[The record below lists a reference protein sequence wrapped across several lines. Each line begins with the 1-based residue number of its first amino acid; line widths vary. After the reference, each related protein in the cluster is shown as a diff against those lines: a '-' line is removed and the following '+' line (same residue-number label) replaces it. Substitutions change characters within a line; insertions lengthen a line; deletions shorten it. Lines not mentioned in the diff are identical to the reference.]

1 MTKRL
6 CLLVALLLGFA
17 ASGRAETKTD
27 TIYFEFELDEGVSSA
42 QIAYR
47 MALDGVAIDYN
58 DGQEHDR
65 IICTNSG
72 IYPFLQNT
80 ITVRGSGYGRI
91 YYTYE
96 QPTEYYACI
105 SSDDYE
111 KDGYAHGDIRVRPLS
126 SLDITLLDVSSC
138 TALTRLN
145 CSINRLTDLDVS
157 GCTALT
163 WLSCSTNRLTA
174 LDVSKNTALTGLSCS
189 SNRLTALDVSK
200 NTALTSLDCRWNL
213 LTSLNASGCS
223 LLKSLE
229 VTGGLY
235 AEESNGTLTS
245 LDVSGCSSLT
255 ELDCYCEQLTRLDAS
270 GCTSLKALK
279 FCSSSGSYWAGS
291 LKILDVSGCTAL
303 KDLSFYKVDSLTSLD
318 VSGCSSLTKLSCG
331 GKQLTSLDVSGCTA
345 LTSLDCSGNRLTSLD
360 VSSCTALERLDCYYN
375 QLKNLNASGCTS
387 LITIRVKYN
396 ASSND
401 SLSILDVS
409 GCSSLTELDCYDIQL
424 TALDVSGCSSLTEL
438 RCYENQL
445 TALDVSGCTALESL
459 GCGGNQLTSLDVS
472 KNTALTS
479 LGCGGNQLTSLDVSG
494 CAALTSLDCSENQLT
509 SLDVSGCTALTSL
522 HCTNNNQLTALDV
535 SGCTALTSLYCSYNR
550 LTALDVSGCTA
561 LTELRCDKNQLTNL
575 DVSSCTALTY
585 LKCDNNHIPLSLLY
599 NIYNLSSDWTTFY
612 AEGQSDSISLLIEE
626 PWDLSSERLIGSTV
640 SDYDVL
646 PWYSISYIEQEF
658 VFQFHEST
666 NDCKLYLRNNAIPGA
681 SFWWYISVKIP
692 DGYFSISVSEGD
704 GGYATISGNGIYQE
718 GEEVTITAYPY
729 SDYRFVNWTKEDG
742 TVFSTEAEYTFTVTE
757 NLELTANFVEK
768 ETFTVNFSVNHSN
781 WGYTYPDY
789 VTYYQEGDEVTI
801 YAYPYSDYRFVNW
814 TKADGSVFSTEAE
827 YTFVITENL
836 DLTAN
841 FEKISDIPDDDVAN
855 ENREE
860 DNFAVYVQGRTI
872 YLSEPRGR
880 VQVFNVAGQCVYSGS
895 STVISVPNSGVYI
908 VKVGTQNYKVVV
920 R

>member
-6 CLLVALLLGFA
+6 CLLVALLLGFV

-189 SNRLTALDVSK
+189 FNRLTALDVSK

-255 ELDCYCEQLTRLDAS
+255 ELDCY
-270 GCTSLKALK
+270 
-279 FCSSSGSYWAGS
+279 
-291 LKILDVSGCTAL
+291 
-303 KDLSFYKVDSLTSLD
+303 
-318 VSGCSSLTKLSCG
+318 
-331 GKQLTSLDVSGCTA
+331 
-345 LTSLDCSGNRLTSLD
+345 
-360 VSSCTALERLDCYYN
+360 
-375 QLKNLNASGCTS
+375 
-387 LITIRVKYN
+387 
-396 ASSND
+396 
-401 SLSILDVS
+401 
-409 GCSSLTELDCYDIQL
+409 DI
-424 TALDVSGCSSLTEL
+424 
-438 RCYENQL
+438 QL

-729 SDYRFVNWTKEDG
+729 SDYRFVNWTKADG

-814 TKADGSVFSTEAE
+814 TKADGTVFSTEAE

-841 FEKISDIPDDDVAN
+841 FEEISDIPDDVAN

-860 DNFAVYVQGRTI
+860 DNFAVYVQERTI

-880 VQVFNVAGQCVYSGS
+880 VQVFNVAGQCVYNGS
-895 STVISVPNSGVYI
+895 STVISVPYSGVYI